1 MDNSEFLPHYF
12 IISSW
17 TQYDFKA
24 FKKFNGFLRLAINNL
39 TNINYQEIENRAMP
53 LRNYILTLQI
63 QK

>member
-1 MDNSEFLPHYF
+1 V
-12 IISSW
+12 ISSW

-24 FKKFNGFLRLAINNL
+24 FKKFNGFLRFAINNL